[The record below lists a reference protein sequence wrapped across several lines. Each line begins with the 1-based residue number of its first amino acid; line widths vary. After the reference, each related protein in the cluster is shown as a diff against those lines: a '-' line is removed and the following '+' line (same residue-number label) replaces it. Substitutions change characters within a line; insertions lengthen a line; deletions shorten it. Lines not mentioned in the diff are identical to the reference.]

1 MPEKPQKSPKGPAKK
16 KPWPEDL
23 VTSPKTQQIGQA
35 ISQIHHH
42 LDQLMEQADLIAAY
56 MPPQPVITSRPV
68 VTLNAS
74 MIVTQKQEDEE
85 ALRALRQDIAQ
96 KQTDLAANTQ
106 TTNKQTTNTQNT
118 NIDALHNDDVKQAEM
133 PNSGSD
139 AQKPHATQEAKTI
152 ALIIFIFLSLTASLW
167 LVFTPEGE
175 ALRRAI
181 QPYLVT
187 PYHLIGELKLAFQ
200 DLISFIYGLFLHL

>member
-1 MPEKPQKSPKGPAKK
+1 MPEKPQKSPKGPTKK

-118 NIDALHNDDVKQAEM
+118 NIAALHNDDVKQAEM

-152 ALIIFIFLSLTASLW
+152 APETEGDNELQALIRAYVKHCLEEEAPRLIHKELLSVLAT
-167 LVFTPEGE
+167 
-175 ALRRAI
+175 
-181 QPYLVT
+181 
-187 PYHLIGELKLAFQ
+187 ELNVPQKR
-200 DLISFIYGLFLHL
+200 DGKK